1 MDLAEALR
9 EIGSRL
15 APAGIAEPRREA
27 RLLLAAATGLSP
39 AELVAEPKRPLD
51 EAAAGRL
58 AELARR
64 RESRE
69 PLSRILGRREFWSL
83 SFALGPETLDP
94 RPDSETLIEAALAW
108 LGPRRGRAEGP
119 TLKILDLGTGT
130 GCLLLALLSELPRAD
145 GLGIDA
151 QPGAVAVARANAET
165 LGLGARARFRT
176 GDWGRGIGQR
186 FDIILCN
193 PPYVPAA
200 EIDQLEPE
208 VARFD
213 PWLAL
218 SGGSDGLDS
227 YRALALQLPDLLAEE
242 GRAFIELG
250 FGQVAAA
257 TRLFEA
263 GGLQAVD
270 CRSDLAGIPRCLIL
284 GQQKR
289 VGNPLAT
296 D

>member
-1 MDLAEALR
+1 MDLAQALR
-9 EIGSRL
+9 EIGARL

-27 RLLLAAATGLSP
+27 RLLLAAATGLSQ
-39 AELVAEPKRPLD
+39 AQLVAEPKRPLN
-51 EAAAGRL
+51 EAEAGRL
-58 AELARR
+58 AELAGR

-108 LGPRRGRAEGP
+108 LGPSRGRAEG
-119 TLKILDLGTGT
+119 TMLKILDLGTGT
-130 GCLLLALLSELPRAD
+130 GCLLLALLSELPGAE
-145 GLGIDA
+145 GLGIDT
-151 QPGAVAVARANAET
+151 QPGAVAIARANAEA

-176 GDWGRGIGQR
+176 GDWGQGIGER
-186 FDIILCN
+186 FDVILCN

-200 EIDQLEPE
+200 EIARLEPE

-218 SGGSDGLDS
+218 SGGSDGLNS
-227 YRALALQLPDLLAEE
+227 YRALALQLPDLLAGE

-250 FGQVAAA
+250 FGQATAAA
-257 TRLFEA
+257 GLFET

-270 CRSDLAGIPRCLIL
+270 CRSDLAGIPRCLVL

>member
-1 MDLAEALR
+1 MDLAQALR
-9 EIGSRL
+9 EIGGRL

-27 RLLLAAATGLSP
+27 RLLLAAATGLSQ
-39 AELVAEPKRPLD
+39 AQLVAEPRRPLD
-51 EAAAGRL
+51 EAEAGRL
-58 AELARR
+58 AELAGR

-108 LGPRRGRAEGP
+108 LGPSRGRAEG
-119 TLKILDLGTGT
+119 TMLKILDLGTGT
-130 GCLLLALLSELPRAD
+130 GCLLLALLSELPRAE
-145 GLGIDA
+145 GLGIDT
-151 QPGAVAVARANAET
+151 QPGAVAIARANAEA

-176 GDWGRGIGQR
+176 GDWGQGIGEQ
-186 FDIILCN
+186 FDVILCN

-200 EIDQLEPE
+200 EIARLEPE

-227 YRALALQLPDLLAEE
+227 YRALALQLPDLLAGE

-250 FGQVAAA
+250 FGQAAA
-257 TRLFEA
+257 VAGLFET

-270 CRSDLAGIPRCLIL
+270 CRSDLAGIPRCLVL

>member
-1 MDLAEALR
+1 MDLAQALR
-9 EIGSRL
+9 EIGARL
-15 APAGIAEPRREA
+15 VPAGIAEPRREA
-27 RLLLAAATGLSP
+27 RLLLAAATGLSQ
-39 AELVAEPKRPLD
+39 AQLVAEPKRPLN
-51 EAAAGRL
+51 EAEAGRL
-58 AELARR
+58 AELAGR

-83 SFALGPETLDP
+83 SFALGPDTLDP

-108 LGPRRGRAEGP
+108 LGPSRGRAEG
-119 TLKILDLGTGT
+119 TMLKILDLGTGT
-130 GCLLLALLSELPRAD
+130 GCLLLALLSELPRAE
-145 GLGIDA
+145 GLGIDT
-151 QPGAVAVARANAET
+151 QPGAVAIARANAEA

-176 GDWGRGIGQR
+176 GDWGQGIGER
-186 FDIILCN
+186 FDVILCN

-200 EIDQLEPE
+200 EIARLEPE

-227 YRALALQLPDLLAEE
+227 YRALALQLPDLLAGE

-250 FGQVAAA
+250 FGQAAA
-257 TRLFEA
+257 AGLFET

-270 CRSDLAGIPRCLIL
+270 CRSDLAGIPRCLVL